1 MSAKILLIEP
11 DRQLGKIYQ
20 SALSDDGHDVMLH
33 SNAEVALKSMDQ
45 IVPDL
50 IILEPQLVSH
60 GGIEFLYELRSYS
73 DWQSIPVIIHS
84 LIPTHV
90 LELMSA
96 ALKQLG
102 VDKHFYK
109 PKTTLHQLVSASSDL
124 LIAADAK
131 TT

>member
-11 DRQLGKIYQ
+11 DRRLGKIYQ
-20 SALSDDGHDVMLH
+20 SALSDDGHEVELH
-33 SNAEVALKSMDQ
+33 SSAESALKFLDET
-45 IVPDL
+45 VPDL

-60 GGIEFLYELRSYS
+60 GGIELLYELRSYR
-73 DWQSIPVIIHS
+73 DWQLIPVIIHS

-102 VDKHFYK
+102 VDIHFYK
-109 PKTTLHQLVSASSDL
+109 PKTSLQQLVNASSDL
-124 LIAADAK
+124 LVAADSK
-131 TT
+131 I